1 MDNDIDYFSIDGKN
15 ELKFISK
22 KKINE
27 KISDNVISEE
37 NKNIQNDIK
46 SYLNLLLPKIKNND
60 KLKLNNELSKKY
72 NEKFKL
78 EQNIL
83 FESVNRILSFN
94 SNEIF
99 IFNKKNTSDL
109 TYILVFIF
117 YNNINKYKLKNYLDM
132 ESRINQIRKDQI
144 DVTHLFI
151 DKKNTNKNLNNIE
164 KKQLSIDDYM
174 EKIYYKDN
182 PSQLSQN
189 NVIIYKYPYQSIKQ
203 TNNYSLPIELII
215 LLNKFSNIKKFV
227 FPILHSDE
235 KKKFQILFILLNQE
249 WIFPN
254 IKEVLF
260 DLSDSE
266 LQEGIYKIYEK
277 GLSYIFKKKEINFKT
292 TNYDFKR
299 KKFISWNA
307 FGDISLINNINDI
320 SNRTLSYNSKD
331 SNNKSDE
338 SSIIDY
344 SLSSNPYS
352 YNESMENLN
361 LDYNDIIYNNIN
373 NNYYLNNNNDS
384 NNEDS
389 IKERVKQV
397 LNNNN
402 IEKKQKNFTFFPLFK
417 AFKNFSI
424 NKNNVNNENN
434 DENGNNSN
442 NTNND
447 LQFVLL
453 EKFININSSPF
464 EVIILYSYF
473 ISLLKLN
480 SLSLIFNEH
489 FSKEIE
495 IFLKMK
501 KCLNMDFHFLL
512 LLNKLNSL
520 NELNIEFNSL
530 DSKSFERII
539 YLIDKNPSLEILRI
553 SFFVSDVNYSPYSL
567 LKLCNGLKM
576 NTFDLIKE
584 QKKTVFEEMAKNFEY
599 IDIDIFLTYKKLY
612 NDFSLNISKL
622 FFILTKKQN
631 LKELILLFDIP
642 FILRVNDMYTIIF
655 LKLIIN
661 IITMISHNDNKIET
675 LKIISPSLPLDNRFF
690 PLLSDLLQLNSCKDN
705 STLRNFTFQFKIYQC
720 INLSYI
726 ISNKIKILFLGD
738 LDEITF
744 NSLIKDYKKPDFI
757 KFSELISIKINLN
770 LTVILLDNILQSCV
784 DYLQYSPPNLK
795 EKVLLSNMTTDNKN
809 IMKSLINSLFFK
821 TNSVDNVLINFA
833 KSAENIYLTALSE
846 INVENNIVIKYIDQV
861 IFNKRRNI
869 KKMFENIISEEYKK
883 KFNKSIIESK
893 RRIKEFLMIP
903 NKNKKIFC
911 GKR

>member
-1 MDNDIDYFSIDGKN
+1 M
-15 ELKFISK
+15 
-22 KKINE
+22 
-27 KISDNVISEE
+27 
-37 NKNIQNDIK
+37 
-46 SYLNLLLPKIKNND
+46 LPKIKNND

-78 EQNIL
+78 EQDVL
-83 FESVNRILSFN
+83 FESMNRILSFN

-675 LKIISPSLPLDNRFF
+675 LKIISPSLPLDNSFF